1 MTLRLLRI
9 TLFALLGIV
18 VAGLFAWQ
26 YGWLSPGGSRGGASG
41 VASIGGPFTLVDQT
55 GATRTDA
62 DFRGKLMLIYFGYT
76 WCPDVCPTAVQVMS
90 VALDMLGEQGKE
102 VVPILITVDPARDT
116 PSHLAEY
123 VGNFHPRLVGL
134 TGSPEAIRETAK
146 AYRVYYRK
154 AEINAEGEKTGD
166 EDYLMDHSSVV
177 YLMDRDG
184 RYLTHFTH
192 QSQSEDIAAGIRKHL

>member
-9 TLFALLGIV
+9 ALFALLGIF

-26 YGWLSPGGSRGGASG
+26 YGWLSPDGSRGSASG
-41 VASIGGPFTLVDQT
+41 IASIGGPFTLVDQT

-90 VALDMLGEQGKE
+90 VALDMLGEQGE
-102 VVPILITVDPARDT
+102 QVVPLLITVDPARDT
-116 PSHLAEY
+116 PSHLREY

-134 TGSPEAIRETAK
+134 TGSPEAIRETAT
-146 AYRVYYRK
+146 AYRVFYRK
-154 AEINAEGEKTGD
+154 AETNAEGEKTGGD
-166 EDYLMDHSSVV
+166 DYLMDHSSVV

>member
-9 TLFALLGIV
+9 ALVAVLALF

-26 YGWLSPGGSRGGASG
+26 YGWLSPAGRSGGASG
-41 VASIGGPFTLVDQT
+41 VASIGGPFTLTDHT
-55 GATRTDA
+55 GATRTDG

-90 VALDMLGEQGKE
+90 VAINMLGEQGEE

-116 PSHLAEY
+116 PAHLAEY
-123 VGNFHPRLVGL
+123 VKNFHPRLVGL
-134 TGSPEAIRETAK
+134 TGSPEAVRETAK

-154 AEINAEGEKTGD
+154 ADVNADGAKTEGD
-166 EDYLMDHSSVV
+166 DYLMDHSSVV

-192 QSQSEDIAAGIRKHL
+192 QSQSEEMAARIREYL